1 MLMIIGEAT
10 LIEYALDTLPVKER
24 AEVDAALRADRLLR
38 ETLADLVETLGGFF
52 GGHGAAPAPPT
63 LRERI
68 VTCVSEDYPGFRSRV
83 AALFQIDEQ
92 RAAHYL
98 ALLLRAPEEPWQ
110 PSPTAGVLILP
121 VPDAGCRDS
130 AFFIYL
136 APGCVVPRHRHQGAE
151 TMLVIDGYAIES
163 CGRRLG
169 PGSMVRSDQSVEHDF
184 VIQGDVPCWF
194 AVTLEGRLEYV

>member
-10 LIEYALDTLPVKER
+10 LIEYALDALPVNER
-24 AEVDAALRADRLLR
+24 AEVDAALRTDRLLR

-52 GGHGAAPAPPT
+52 GGHGAAPPPT
-63 LRERI
+63 LRDRI
-68 VTCVSEDYPGFRSRV
+68 VSCVSEDYPGFRSRV

-98 ALLLRAPEEPWQ
+98 ALLRLAPEEPWQ
-110 PSPTAGVLILP
+110 STPAAGILILP

-130 AFFIYL
+130 ASFIYL
-136 APGCVVPRHRHQGAE
+136 APGCVVPRHRHHGAE

-169 PGSMVRSDQSVEHDF
+169 PGSIVSSDQSVEHDF
-184 VIQGDVPCWF
+184 VIEGDVPCWF
-194 AVTLEGRLEYV
+194 AIALEDRLEYV